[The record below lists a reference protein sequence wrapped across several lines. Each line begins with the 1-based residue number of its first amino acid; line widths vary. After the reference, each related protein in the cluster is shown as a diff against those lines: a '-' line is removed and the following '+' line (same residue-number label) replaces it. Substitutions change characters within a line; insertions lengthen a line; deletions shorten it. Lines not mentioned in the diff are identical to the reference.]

1 MDFKTAQMNAF
12 LIEEAEKA
20 RENFADEAYEAV
32 TDIKNKCGAISTFVD
47 SLRQS
52 TARDADLLMYAWF
65 GELARSSAAKHFE
78 PRLWEVFCKG
88 DENKTEQIV
97 NSLNK
102 TIDEYVE
109 ILSELEELRG
119 KLTRAVIGIKDA
131 NKYLAKEN
139 AND

>member
-1 MDFKTAQMNAF
+1 MDIKTAQMNAF

-20 RENFADEAYEAV
+20 REDFADEAYEAV
-32 TDIKNKCGAISTFVD
+32 TDIKNKCGALSPFID
-47 SLRQS
+47 SLRES

-65 GELARSSAAKHFE
+65 SELARSSAAKHFE
-78 PRLWEVFCKG
+78 PRLWEVFFKG
-88 DENKTEQIV
+88 GENKTEQIV

-102 TIDEYVE
+102 TIDEYVG

-131 NKYLAKEN
+131 NEYLAKEN